1 MARKSSTPAAG
12 EDIDPDAIY
21 RVTLRRRGQIAP
33 GVFIPTGT
41 HEVLGSTL
49 ASLGDAVVTKERL

>member
-1 MARKSSTPAAG
+1 MARKPSTNTG
-12 EDIDPDAIY
+12 DDIDPDAIY

-33 GVFIPTGT
+33 GVFIPAGT